1 MKDVENYVE
10 KELELYRRMYARLF
24 NAITDAEKID
34 SREKVIEFLKEKQ
47 CETEEM
53 YICFSE

>member
-1 MKDVENYVE
+1 MKDVENNVE
-10 KELELYRRMYARLF
+10 KELELYRKMYARLF

-34 SREKVIEFLKEKQ
+34 SREKVIKFLKEKQ

-53 YICFSE
+53 YISFGE